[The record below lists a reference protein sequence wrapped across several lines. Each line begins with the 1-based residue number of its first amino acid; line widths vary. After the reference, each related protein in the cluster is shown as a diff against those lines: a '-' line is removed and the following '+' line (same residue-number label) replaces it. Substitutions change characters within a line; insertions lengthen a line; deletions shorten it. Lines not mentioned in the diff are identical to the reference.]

1 MIDLITVVFHAELPL
16 LQIQARSM
24 DQYIDS
30 TDIDTITIVVNDED
44 SVGDQIDPTWWG
56 KHSNKVKVKCYSRW
70 NYTSRI
76 TGWENQQI
84 CKLMASSESTAEWS
98 MVLDAKTWF
107 IKSFNHADF
116 FDEHG
121 CARSGYV
128 PTMQVFDSSREFVE
142 KLYNIKLDRVIG
154 PGGVPFI
161 FHTDTV
167 KNLVESI
174 DNFIEFFQVH
184 VRYPTLVTEFH
195 LYSGFVLFQYGS
207 YEELYNSQAGYSV
220 VNVADWEAN
229 IFDQLF
235 NHMQT
240 DKNLLTVSIHRRT
253 YQHLTQEQLLT
264 WVLFLEEHK
273 LICHIPNTLNLLNTY
288 IK

>member
-1 MIDLITVVFHAELPL
+1 
-16 LQIQARSM
+16 
-24 DQYIDS
+24 
-30 TDIDTITIVVNDED
+30 
-44 SVGDQIDPTWWG
+44 
-56 KHSNKVKVKCYSRW
+56 
-70 NYTSRI
+70 
-76 TGWENQQI
+76 
-84 CKLMASSESTAEWS
+84 MAAAESTAEWS
-98 MVLDAKTWF
+98 IVLDAKTWF
-107 IKSFNHADF
+107 IKPVKLQDF

-121 CARSGYV
+121 CARTGYV

-142 KLYNIKLDRVIG
+142 QLYNVKLERVIG

-161 FHTDTV
+161 FHTDTAR
-167 KNLVESI
+167 NLVESI

-207 YEELYNSQAGYSV
+207 YDELYSDQSGYSV

-235 NHMQT
+235 DHMKT

-253 YQHLTQEQLLT
+253 YRDLTESQISG
-264 WVLFLEEHK
+264 WIDFLVEKSVVSDK
-273 LICHIPNTLNLLNTY
+273 LETVNLLNTY

>member
-1 MIDLITVVFHAELPL
+1 MIDLITVVFRAELPL

-24 DQYIDS
+24 DQYIDP
-30 TDIDTITIVVNDED
+30 TQINKITIIVNDDD
-44 SVGDQIDPTWWG
+44 SIGQLIDHAWWG
-56 KHSNKVKVKCYSRW
+56 KHSNKVEIKCYSQW

-84 CKLMASSESTAEWS
+84 CKLMSAAESTAEWS

-107 IKSFNHADF
+107 IKPFNQLDF
-116 FDEHG
+116 FDENG
-121 CARSGYV
+121 CARTGYV

-142 KLYNIKLDRVIG
+142 NLYNVTLNRIIG

-174 DNFIEFFQVH
+174 DDFIEFFQVH

-207 YEELYNSQAGYSV
+207 YEELYSNQSGYSV

-235 NHMQT
+235 AHMQT
-240 DKNLLTVSIHRRT
+240 DNNLLTVSIHRRT
-253 YQHLTQEQLLT
+253 YKDLSENQISSWIDFLTEKNIISNKNET
-264 WVLFLEEHK
+264 V
-273 LICHIPNTLNLLNTY
+273 NLLNTY